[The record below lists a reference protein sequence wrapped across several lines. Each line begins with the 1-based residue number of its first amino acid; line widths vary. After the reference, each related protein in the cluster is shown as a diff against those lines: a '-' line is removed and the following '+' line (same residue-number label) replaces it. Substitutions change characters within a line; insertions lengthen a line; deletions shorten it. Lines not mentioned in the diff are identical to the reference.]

1 MLPTFTYFCVLYKSK
16 SYTALSGIP
25 QCVLHK
31 KNSHP
36 GQYPNGS
43 FNVASLFTEQL
54 GVGTATISVFG
65 TRFLPIA
72 TSVFVERSAVFSIR
86 CIEKYDTRFL
96 EIKHNFENEWGQ
108 IRNSFVERHMKKEHG
123 VLKKSCY

>member
-1 MLPTFTYFCVLYKSK
+1 M
-16 SYTALSGIP
+16 
-25 QCVLHK
+25 
-31 KNSHP
+31 
-36 GQYPNGS
+36 
-43 FNVASLFTEQL
+43 FTEQL

-86 CIEKYDTRFL
+86 CIEKYNTRFL

-123 VLKKSCY
+123 VLKKKLLLIITKIWCCGAKFCHEHHSGVVDPA

>member
-1 MLPTFTYFCVLYKSK
+1 M
-16 SYTALSGIP
+16 
-25 QCVLHK
+25 
-31 KNSHP
+31 
-36 GQYPNGS
+36 
-43 FNVASLFTEQL
+43 FTEQL

-86 CIEKYDTRFL
+86 CIEKYNTRFL

-108 IRNSFVERHMKKEHG
+108 IRNSFVERHMKKRTWS
-123 VLKKSCY
+123 LKKKLLLIITKIWCCGAKFCHEHHLGTFES